1 MNTLGRVGC
10 KKSILIRFH
19 YVILGL
25 KIIIIIIIIIISTIP
40 CINSTRLFWFH
51 EG

>member
-25 KIIIIIIIIIISTIP
+25 KIIIIIIIIISTIP